1 MTIPNLAGEIKASDV
16 HSKGTGKFAAD
27 YVAWAK
33 TAEILHRKAPGWD
46 YHLSIAPDGGLV
58 HKAPDGT
65 GYVIGYFTG
74 PDDQRTS
81 AFPYACMD
89 NRNMAIPVEKISARV
104 LTDTHR
110 RSLCAAAAFHFSLA
124 YELWAREEI
133 EDSEAPT
140 TGQTTPAQAKPA
152 NAQKA
157 AISQA
162 FQAGQKAINAA
173 KTLDELSGLSKRV
186 AERFDKK
193 DLSKQEY
200 DDLLKLLLNKE
211 SELKEFEK

>member
-46 YHLSIAPDGGLV
+46 YHLSLAHDGGFV

-81 AFPYACMD
+81 DFPYACMD
-89 NRNMAIPVEKISARV
+89 NRNMAIPAEKISARV

-133 EDSEAPT
+133 EDSEAPASAK
-140 TGQTTPAQAKPA
+140 TTPAQAKPA
-152 NAQKA
+152 NVQKA
-157 AISQA
+157 VMSQA
-162 FQAGQKAINAA
+162 FQAGQKAIKAA
-173 KTLDELSGLSKRV
+173 KTLDALSDLSKRV
-186 AERFDKK
+186 AERYDKQ
-193 DLSKQEY
+193 DITKQEY
-200 DDLLKLLLNKE
+200 DDLLKLLLDKE
-211 SELKEFEK
+211 SELNA

>member
-46 YHLSIAPDGGLV
+46 YHLLGAADGGLV

-74 PDDQRTS
+74 PDNQRTS
-81 AFPYACMD
+81 DFPYACMD
-89 NRNMAIPVEKISARV
+89 NRNMAIPVEKIGARV

-133 EDSEAPT
+133 EGMEESASAK
-140 TGQTTPAQAKPA
+140 TTPTQP
-152 NAQKA
+152 NA
-157 AISQA
+157 SQA
-162 FQAGQKAINAA
+162 FQAGQKYIKAA
-173 KTLDELSGLSKRV
+173 KTLDSLSDLSKRV

>member
-46 YHLSIAPDGGLV
+46 YHLLGAADGGLV

-74 PDDQRTS
+74 PDNQRTS
-81 AFPYACMD
+81 DFPYACMD
-89 NRNMAIPVEKISARV
+89 NRNMAIPVEKIGARV

-133 EDSEAPT
+133 EGMEESASAK
-140 TGQTTPAQAKPA
+140 TTPAQAKPA
-152 NAQKA
+152 NVKQAVA
-157 AISQA
+157 SQA
-162 FQAGQKAINAA
+162 FQAGQKAIKAA
-173 KTLDELSGLSKRV
+173 KTLESLSDLSKRV

>member
-1 MTIPNLAGEIKASDV
+1 MTIPNLAGEIKTSDV
-16 HSKGTGKFAAD
+16 HTKGTGKFAAD

-46 YHLSIAPDGGLV
+46 YHLQLAPDGGLV

-81 AFPYACMD
+81 DFPYACMD
-89 NRNMAIPVEKISARV
+89 NRNMAIQVEKISARV

-133 EDSEAPT
+133 EGAEESSTANA
-140 TGQTTPAQAKPA
+140 TPAQAKTTSL
-152 NAQKA
+152 NA
-157 AISQA
+157 SQA
-162 FQAGQKAINAA
+162 FQAGRKAINAA
-173 KTLDELSGLSKRV
+173 KTLEALPDLSKRV
-186 AERFDKK
+186 AERFEKK
-193 DLSKQEY
+193 DLTKQEY
-200 DDLLKLLLNKE
+200 DELL
-211 SELKEFEK
+211 ELIVSRQTALKK